1 MDFLLH
7 QCRLIARSLRS
18 SETVPSNPSR
28 WPRPWFQHRHP
39 PQGLHWLQRCS
50 LTVPGCPSVRPKNC
64 LSGVH
69 AHHVPSLLQRFR
81 QGCLLSL
88 EKVTLLST
96 ALKDLPVLTW
106 DHLSSSCLAA
116 FPRLAGLLEPS
127 VPGRGVSL
135 LFYQITLLPL
145 SLRSQG
151 SSQLFWTVFPLRLRI
166 QAPSG
171 KWNGKC

>member
-7 QCRLIARSLRS
+7 QCQLISRSLRS
-18 SETVPSNPSR
+18 SETVPSKPSR
-28 WPRPWFQHRHP
+28 WPRPWFKHRHP
-39 PQGLHWLQRCS
+39 PQGTALHWLQRCS
-50 LTVPGCPSVRPKNC
+50 LTIPGCPSIRPKNC
-64 LSGVH
+64 LSRVH

-116 FPRLAGLLEPS
+116 FPRLVYSSCPS
-127 VPGRGVSL
+127 RDGEFLCFSTRSRSTATITKKSRVITVILDCISPQAEDPG
-135 LFYQITLLPL
+135 
-145 SLRSQG
+145 
-151 SSQLFWTVFPLRLRI
+151 
-166 QAPSG
+166 A
-171 KWNGKC
+171 